1 MEDSLE
7 RAKEPDLNEKPV
19 LVDTDVNNQK
29 NKEGGLEVAGKR
41 CSAGSAAT
49 GQQPFVGQP
58 LLDGRGS
65 DKFPEEFR
73 GVHLH
78 KTKQ

>member
-7 RAKEPDLNEKPV
+7 CAKKPNLNEKPV
-19 LVDTDVNNQK
+19 LVDADVNNQK

-41 CSAGSAAT
+41 CSTGKTTT

-58 LLDGRGS
+58 LLDGGGPY
-65 DKFPEEFR
+65 KLPTE
-73 GVHLH
+73 L
-78 KTKQ
+78 

>member
-7 RAKEPDLNEKPV
+7 CTEEPNLIEEPI
-19 LVDTDVNNQK
+19 LVDAYVDNQE

-41 CSAGSAAT
+41 CSTGATAT

-58 LLDGRGS
+58 LPDGGGF
-65 DKFPEEFR
+65 D
-73 GVHLH
+73 
-78 KTKQ
+78 